1 MDPGGSLGSCSS
13 LPATVLLL
21 HLHSKPRRTS
31 FSTLSHR
38 SSLVAI
44 VLVKR
49 CLPRQTLLDG
59 YGWTLIR
66 TGSG

>member
-13 LPATVLLL
+13 LSATVLLL
-21 HLHSKPRRTS
+21 RGKPRRTS
-31 FSTLSHR
+31 FSTLSHC

-59 YGWTLIR
+59 YG
-66 TGSG
+66 

>member
-21 HLHSKPRRTS
+21 HGKPRRTS

-59 YGWTLIR
+59 YG
-66 TGSG
+66 